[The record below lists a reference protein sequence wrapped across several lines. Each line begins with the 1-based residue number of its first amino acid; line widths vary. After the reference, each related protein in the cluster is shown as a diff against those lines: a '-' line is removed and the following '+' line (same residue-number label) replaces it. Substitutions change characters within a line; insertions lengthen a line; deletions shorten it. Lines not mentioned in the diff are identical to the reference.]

1 MSRKTKKI
9 VSTFWLAF
17 FSVLIFSFCFSF
29 ISPSPVQAQTTGTT
43 AATSSSTTST
53 GIVSCGTSSAP
64 CTLCHL
70 IVGIKALV
78 DWGTK
83 VLATAAILAV
93 VAAGVMYI
101 ISSGSTGMME
111 SAKKFLTASLTG
123 FALVV
128 GAWIIVN
135 TVYWLLSASPS
146 TAGVS
151 ASNWYTFTCST
162 SSSALTS
169 TTPSTSSTTSGT
181 TKTADQIAQDL
192 ATCNSGCDQA
202 GGDTTTCK
210 QGCTDTANAATKAA
224 AASSTSST
232 SKDTRSADQIASDC
246 SSWCTNGGYGG
257 GETTDQCN
265 SKCVSDTTASQK
277 AQTASNSTNTSGTSV
292 SSSNCSQI
300 NDACNNNSSGVDPK
314 LVKAMLTGG
323 EGCNKSVSSDG
334 YGSCGYSQ
342 ALPALRTKCGISGTA
357 AESCA
362 AIQNDAQLDA
372 NCAAWL
378 INDNA
383 KRCGTDVSGAAS
395 CYNSGKA
402 NNCANTTKNYCGRVQ
417 DAYNKL

>member
-1 MSRKTKKI
+1 MKNKI
-9 VSTFWLAF
+9 IILSC
-17 FSVLIFSFCFSF
+17 LIFFVALFAFPASTWAGFSYTPMENIPGF
-29 ISPSPVQAQTTGTT
+29 SNSGDFPTYIQNIYKFGIWAIGI
-43 AATSSSTTST
+43 AALLM
-53 GIVSCGTSSAP
+53 VS
-64 CTLCHL
+64 
-70 IVGIKALV
+70 VG
-78 DWGTK
+78 GF
-83 VLATAAILAV
+83 
-93 VAAGVMYI
+93 MYI
-101 ISSGSTGMME
+101 T
-111 SAKKFLTASLTG
+111 SAGNQASMGKAKGIIQDAIIGLIMALT
-123 FALVV
+123 
-128 GAWIIVN
+128 AWIILNEINPGLVKV
-135 TVYWLLSASPS
+135 TITPPP
-146 TAGVS
+146 
-151 ASNWYTFTCST
+151 
-162 SSSALTS
+162 ALTG
-169 TTPSTSSTTSGT
+169 TSSTTGT
-181 TKTADQIAQDL
+181 SASTSTTSSADQIAQDL

-342 ALPALRTKCGISGTA
+342 ALPAIRTKCGISGTA